1 MARPSKEASV
11 SSAASSTIRP
21 AWLLSVQQ
29 GRSPAG
35 YPLTLYTLRN
45 GHRILV
51 ERRGGGIVGV
61 RTFVN
66 AGSVWEDAVKPG
78 PSYRNLGLPSGIAH
92 LDEHCHFLTTRHFP
106 RKNAWAQTV
115 ARHGA
120 NANASTDNEV
130 IQHELFFNK
139 EDTSALLALHAE
151 SLLHP
156 VYNAGDIPQEKAAVL
171 NEVAL
176 RTRQPDFKLESKLD
190 ELLFDRPATQTGGRA
205 ADVATTS
212 AEQLRLFYRM
222 AYTPKRMVTAIS
234 GDVDPMEALAILGPV
249 FGNNPNHVDLPV
261 NPALVMT
268 LKPGERRS
276 AVIRNEEWSNSKVL
290 LGFPAPTSNNF
301 RDRIA
306 MEFLTEALDG
316 GLLSPLPLRLIV
328 RSRLA
333 FREAMGYEPLNR
345 TGVTRLRLDCAP
357 GKERDVLAATLD
369 VLSDI
374 GAHPPDARTVEGIRD
389 RLVARFKEGQ
399 DTVAEVTGR
408 LGGEALSDTLPYY
421 LAYEQ
426 LAGSVTGEDIARVA
440 RTYLNPQCYAVV
452 FGLPTGSGLRKDP
465 EAAAFFKNRRDVS

>member
-1 MARPSKEASV
+1 ML
-11 SSAASSTIRP
+11 ST
-21 AWLLSVQQ
+21 WLAPPCLTSTQQ
-29 GRSPAG
+29 GLSPAG
-35 YPLTLYTLRN
+35 YPLTIYTLQN

-78 PSYRNLGLPSGIAH
+78 PPYRDLGLPSGIAH

-106 RKNAWAQTV
+106 TKNAWAQTV
-115 ARHGA
+115 ARYGA

-130 IQHELFFNK
+130 IQHELFFNR
-139 EDTSALLALHAE
+139 EDAPTLLALHAE

-176 RTRQPDFKLESKLD
+176 RSRQPDFQLESKLD
-190 ELLFDRPATQTGGRA
+190 ELLFNRPATQTGGRP
-205 ADVATTS
+205 ADVATTG

-222 AYTPKRMVTAIS
+222 AYTPDRMVTVVS
-234 GDVDPMEALAILGPV
+234 GDVDPASALAILGPA
-249 FGNNPNHVDLPV
+249 FGNNPNRADLPV
-261 NPALVMT
+261 NPALAMV

-276 AVIRNEEWSNSKVL
+276 AVIHNVEWSNSKVM
-290 LGFPAPTSNNF
+290 LGFPAPASNHF

-328 RSRLA
+328 QSRLA

-345 TGVTRLRLDCAP
+345 TGVTRIRLDCAP
-357 GKERDVLAATLD
+357 GRERDVLAATLG

-389 RLVARFKEGQ
+389 RLVTRFRQGQ

-408 LGGEALSDTLPYY
+408 LGGETLSDTLPYY
-421 LAYEQ
+421 LYYEQ
-426 LAGSVTGEDIARVA
+426 LAKTVTGEDIARVA

-452 FGLPTGSGLRKDP
+452 FGLPAGSGGVKPAGGATLFKSRVKSRG
-465 EAAAFFKNRRDVS
+465 AAS